1 MASSL
6 FRLPRPAEDGVF
18 RAPLH
23 PMPLVLFLLLIVVVL
38 TLSAV
43 GQPRETL
50 NGAAIAA
57 LGIPAGFIA
66 GRIGRPTV

>member
-50 NGAAIAA
+50 NGAAI
-57 LGIPAGFIA
+57 GIPAGFIA